1 MKKLKS
7 WDSNPGRRDLY
18 LNARP
23 PARHLNLAFL
33 SRSRRQHPPMV
44 RHVSDLSWRITAALG
59 NSVRRSES
67 SVSVGKVRGNMAARV
82 HSDKL
87 PRKMS
92 RGDSQSDEE
101 SYSEEIFESR

>member
-1 MKKLKS
+1 
-7 WDSNPGRRDLY
+7 
-18 LNARP
+18 
-23 PARHLNLAFL
+23 
-33 SRSRRQHPPMV
+33 MV